1 MGIDPVTLALVA
13 VGTSVGSSIAQ
24 QNQAKKAS
32 AAQREGQ
39 IKMLAEERK
48 RAEVDNVRKL
58 RQQIR
63 EQRIAQGALTSQA
76 ALTGGVGGSAFAG
89 ASSSAASQTA
99 SNVSF
104 MQDIAEINTNIDE
117 IQMETAQRVG
127 SAQSKAATYGA
138 IGDISGTIFKDMG
151 GWKKVFGANAPKKP

>member
-1 MGIDPVTLALVA
+1 MGPALPIIAVA
-13 VGTSVGSSIAQ
+13 ASVGSAVAQ
-24 QNQAKKAS
+24 QREAKKSAS
-32 AAQREGQ
+32 AQREGQ
-39 IKMLAEERK
+39 ARVLAEERK
-48 RAEVDNVRKL
+48 RAEVENVRKL

-89 ASSSAASQTA
+89 ASASAASQTA

-104 MQDIAEINTNIDE
+104 MQDIAEINTNIGE

-127 SAQSKAATYGA
+127 SAQARGATYGA
-138 IGDISGTIFKDMG
+138 IGKLSGTIFSDMG
-151 GWKKVFGANAPKKP
+151 GWKKVFSG

>member
-1 MGIDPVTLALVA
+1 MGIELVVA
-13 VGTSVGSSIAQ
+13 AAIGAGSAAMQ
-24 QNQAKKAS
+24 QREAKKSAS
-32 AAQREGQ
+32 AQREGQ
-39 IKMLAEERK
+39 ARVLAEERK

-63 EQRIAQGALTSQA
+63 EQRIAQGSLASQA

-89 ASSSAASQTA
+89 ASASAASQTA

-104 MQDIAEINTNIDE
+104 MQDVAQINTNIGN

-127 SAQSKAATYGA
+127 AAQARGATYGA

-151 GWKKVFGANAPKKP
+151 GWKKVFEG

>member
-1 MGIDPVTLALVA
+1 M
-13 VGTSVGSSIAQ
+13 Q
-24 QNQAKKAS
+24 QREAKKSAS
-32 AAQREGQ
+32 AQREGQ
-39 IKMLAEERK
+39 ARVLAEERK

-63 EQRIAQGALTSQA
+63 EQRIAQGSLASQA

-89 ASSSAASQTA
+89 ASASAASQTA

-104 MQDIAEINTNIDE
+104 MQDVAQINTNIGN

-127 SAQSKAATYGA
+127 AAQARGATYGA

-151 GWKKVFGANAPKKP
+151 GWKKVFEG

>member
-1 MGIDPVTLALVA
+1 MGPALPIIAVA
-13 VGTSVGSSIAQ
+13 ASVGSAVAQ
-24 QNQAKKAS
+24 QREAKKSAS
-32 AAQREGQ
+32 AQREGQ
-39 IKMLAEERK
+39 ARVLAEERK

-63 EQRIAQGALTSQA
+63 EQRIAQGSLASQA

-89 ASSSAASQTA
+89 ASASAASQTA

-104 MQDIAEINTNIDE
+104 MQDISQINTNIGN

-127 SAQSKAATYGA
+127 AAQSRGATYGA
-138 IGDISGTIFKDMG
+138 IGDLSGTIFKDMG
-151 GWKKVFGANAPKKP
+151 GWKKVFGG

>member
-1 MGIDPVTLALVA
+1 MGPVLPIIAVA
-13 VGTSVGSSIAQ
+13 ASVGSAVAQ
-24 QNQAKKAS
+24 QREAKKSAS
-32 AAQREGQ
+32 AQREGQ
-39 IKMLAEERK
+39 ARVLAEERK

-63 EQRIAQGALTSQA
+63 EQRIAQGSLASQA

-89 ASSSAASQTA
+89 ASASAASQTA

-104 MQDIAEINTNIDE
+104 MQDISQINTNIGN

-127 SAQSKAATYGA
+127 AAQSRGATYGA
-138 IGDISGTIFKDMG
+138 IGDLSGTIFKDMG
-151 GWKKVFGANAPKKP
+151 GWKKVFGG